1 MYYRQDALATLQ
13 LHRPEAVNVGP
24 WFMDGPL
31 YVDLSLRTYIHHCL
45 PYLGICM
52 CINQMVTKL

>member
-24 WFMDGPL
+24 WFMDGL
-31 YVDLSLRTYIHHCL
+31 FINGTFLSEHTSLLSAFSWNLHVYKSN
-45 PYLGICM
+45 GD
-52 CINQMVTKL
+52 